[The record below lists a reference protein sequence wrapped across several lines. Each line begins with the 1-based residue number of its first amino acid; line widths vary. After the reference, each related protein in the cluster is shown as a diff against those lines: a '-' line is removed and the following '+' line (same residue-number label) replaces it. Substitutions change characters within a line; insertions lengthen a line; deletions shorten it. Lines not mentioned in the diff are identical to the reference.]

1 MITTMDAA
9 GRLVLP
15 KAVRDRAQLAPGV
28 PIEVRV
34 VDGHVELE
42 PAPAAV
48 SIVKRGTLRIAE
60 PADAVPALTQ
70 TLVDATLDQL
80 RQPRGR
86 TSRGE
91 R

>member
-15 KAVRDRAQLAPGV
+15 KAVRDRAQLSPGV
-28 PIEVRV
+28 PIEVHV

-48 SIVKRGTLRIAE
+48 SIVKRGTLWIAE
-60 PADAVPALTQ
+60 PADAVPALTEA
-70 TLVDATLDQL
+70 LVDATLDQL
-80 RQPRGR
+80 RLPRGR
-86 TSRGE
+86 SSLDEG
-91 R
+91 